1 MSDYIDDRIEGNFVF
16 LAVRATDGSGRRA
29 GVDLPMDPDE
39 LARFEGEQGLMAPSD
54 YRIDGYSKD
63 GIVGRMGFAPFR
75 DDSPLEDVNLLC
87 RAVDAASRSD
97 PHAADK
103 VAAWAECW
111 EVDDPRVLAGVA
123 VRSADIPIHRYSRPR
138 GMDDLQW
145 RGLDPLGRL
154 GASMSEE
161 RGLYGALRSGGVAG
175 LVRLRWLRVRRPG
188 GRRPADVVLR
198 RRVHRRR
205 RPAEHASPVRARP
218 RGRRCGPRDRSG
230 RHGSGRPD
238 EHGRDG
244 GGIRTGPMSG
254 KGEWVNLRFP
264 NAFAHPFS
272 FQGRDG
278 GTRERM
284 LVTIPKGVVLEDGR
298 DVGGWNLSVRATPWA
313 LAQKRAGRPVS
324 IGLRVG
330 RTVELFKGRGPRR
343 VTLRLDGPEGL
354 RSALDEHRNVMSAR
368 VAVPADPG
376 RGCRGSL
383 DDAAPPMDGPAGDE
397 GMLLFNDLAFDSGFV
412 ARMDTLASRFADDFA
427 HGRYDAGT
435 ALRETRSLV
444 AEAAM
449 LMETVTGA
457 SYGAGAADC
466 AASLALSAVTDAVNG
481 YVDDL
486 VDRND
491 CDPRVAAA
499 NHAERSADPHARPGT
514 LPCLRMFTT
523 AYGKT
528 DETDVFGDGAPVE
541 GMESSSMQLTR

>member
-1 MSDYIDDRIEGNFVF
+1 MSDCIDDRIEGNFVF

-63 GIVGRMGFAPFR
+63 GIVGRR
-75 DDSPLEDVNLLC
+75 
-87 RAVDAASRSD
+87 
-97 PHAADK
+97 
-103 VAAWAECW
+103 VAFGSA
-111 EVDDPRVLAGVA
+111 RRRQGRGLGRMLGGG
-123 VRSADIPIHRYSRPR
+123 RSA
-138 GMDDLQW
+138 G
-145 RGLDPLGRL
+145 
-154 GASMSEE
+154 
-161 RGLYGALRSGGVAG
+161 
-175 LVRLRWLRVRRPG
+175 
-188 GRRPADVVLR
+188 
-198 RRVHRRR
+198 
-205 RPAEHASPVRARP
+205 P
-218 RGRRCGPRDRSG
+218 RGRRGAFR
-230 RHGSGRPD
+230 GRPD

-284 LVTIPKGVVLEDGR
+284 LVTIPKGVVLGDGR

-330 RTVELFKGRGPRR
+330 RSVELFKGRGPRR

-368 VAVPADPG
+368 VAVPANPG

>member
-1 MSDYIDDRIEGNFVF
+1 
-16 LAVRATDGSGRRA
+16 
-29 GVDLPMDPDE
+29 
-39 LARFEGEQGLMAPSD
+39 
-54 YRIDGYSKD
+54 
-63 GIVGRMGFAPFR
+63 
-75 DDSPLEDVNLLC
+75 
-87 RAVDAASRSD
+87 
-97 PHAADK
+97 
-103 VAAWAECW
+103 
-111 EVDDPRVLAGVA
+111 
-123 VRSADIPIHRYSRPR
+123 
-138 GMDDLQW
+138 
-145 RGLDPLGRL
+145 
-154 GASMSEE
+154 
-161 RGLYGALRSGGVAG
+161 
-175 LVRLRWLRVRRPG
+175 
-188 GRRPADVVLR
+188 
-198 RRVHRRR
+198 
-205 RPAEHASPVRARP
+205 
-218 RGRRCGPRDRSG
+218 
-230 RHGSGRPD
+230 
-238 EHGRDG
+238 
-244 GGIRTGPMSG
+244 MSG

-284 LVTIPKGVVLEDGR
+284 LVTIPKGVVLGDGR

-330 RTVELFKGRGPRR
+330 RSVELFKGRGPRR

-528 DETDVFGDGAPVE
+528 DETDVFGEARR
-541 GMESSSMQLTR
+541 SRTR

>member
-1 MSDYIDDRIEGNFVF
+1 MSDCIDDRIEGNFVF

-123 VRSADIPIHRYSRPR
+123 VRSA
-138 GMDDLQW
+138 
-145 RGLDPLGRL
+145 
-154 GASMSEE
+154 
-161 RGLYGALRSGGVAG
+161 
-175 LVRLRWLRVRRPG
+175 
-188 GRRPADVVLR
+188 
-198 RRVHRRR
+198 
-205 RPAEHASPVRARP
+205 
-218 RGRRCGPRDRSG
+218 
-230 RHGSGRPD
+230 
-238 EHGRDG
+238 
-244 GGIRTGPMSG
+244 
-254 KGEWVNLRFP
+254 
-264 NAFAHPFS
+264 
-272 FQGRDG
+272 
-278 GTRERM
+278 
-284 LVTIPKGVVLEDGR
+284 
-298 DVGGWNLSVRATPWA
+298 
-313 LAQKRAGRPVS
+313 
-324 IGLRVG
+324 
-330 RTVELFKGRGPRR
+330 
-343 VTLRLDGPEGL
+343 
-354 RSALDEHRNVMSAR
+354 
-368 VAVPADPG
+368 ADPG

-397 GMLLFNDLAFDSGFV
+397 GMLLFNDLTFDSGFV

>member
-1 MSDYIDDRIEGNFVF
+1 
-16 LAVRATDGSGRRA
+16 
-29 GVDLPMDPDE
+29 
-39 LARFEGEQGLMAPSD
+39 
-54 YRIDGYSKD
+54 
-63 GIVGRMGFAPFR
+63 
-75 DDSPLEDVNLLC
+75 
-87 RAVDAASRSD
+87 
-97 PHAADK
+97 
-103 VAAWAECW
+103 
-111 EVDDPRVLAGVA
+111 
-123 VRSADIPIHRYSRPR
+123 
-138 GMDDLQW
+138 
-145 RGLDPLGRL
+145 
-154 GASMSEE
+154 
-161 RGLYGALRSGGVAG
+161 
-175 LVRLRWLRVRRPG
+175 
-188 GRRPADVVLR
+188 
-198 RRVHRRR
+198 
-205 RPAEHASPVRARP
+205 
-218 RGRRCGPRDRSG
+218 
-230 RHGSGRPD
+230 
-238 EHGRDG
+238 
-244 GGIRTGPMSG
+244 MSG

-284 LVTIPKGVVLEDGR
+284 LVTIPKGVVLGDGR

-330 RTVELFKGRGPRR
+330 RSVELFKGRGPRR

-354 RSALDEHRNVMSAR
+354 RSALEEHRNVMSAR
-368 VAVPADPG
+368 VAVPANPG

-541 GMESSSMQLTR
+541 GMEIPRAFVSMDPWSGTLLVGMPRGVTLPDGRDVGGYSLRKYADEREKTDWRGEEAIRVTLDDGFPARLQRGRGDDVEAVFVDASVLADAVKTRLDSALRAAEDMDWTPDFGFDVEDSVRIDRCPECFDPDRIDRSAGLHAYYETEDGGWLRLTSRSWFDPNLGDFDQVCVDYVSAAGVMVSVKDTSCLGSEEPPARIRMKVSDLVERAGGSVRGGFDPTNMAGASDEGSFTL

>member
-1 MSDYIDDRIEGNFVF
+1 MSDCIDDHIEGNFVF

-29 GVDLPMDPDE
+29 GVDLPMDPDK

-111 EVDDPRVLAGVA
+111 E
-123 VRSADIPIHRYSRPR
+123 
-138 GMDDLQW
+138 
-145 RGLDPLGRL
+145 
-154 GASMSEE
+154 
-161 RGLYGALRSGGVAG
+161 
-175 LVRLRWLRVRRPG
+175 
-188 GRRPADVVLR
+188 
-198 RRVHRRR
+198 
-205 RPAEHASPVRARP
+205 
-218 RGRRCGPRDRSG
+218 
-230 RHGSGRPD
+230 
-238 EHGRDG
+238 

-284 LVTIPKGVVLEDGR
+284 LVTIPKGVVLGDGR

-330 RTVELFKGRGPRR
+330 RSVELFKGRGPRR

>member
-1 MSDYIDDRIEGNFVF
+1 
-16 LAVRATDGSGRRA
+16 
-29 GVDLPMDPDE
+29 
-39 LARFEGEQGLMAPSD
+39 
-54 YRIDGYSKD
+54 
-63 GIVGRMGFAPFR
+63 
-75 DDSPLEDVNLLC
+75 
-87 RAVDAASRSD
+87 
-97 PHAADK
+97 
-103 VAAWAECW
+103 
-111 EVDDPRVLAGVA
+111 
-123 VRSADIPIHRYSRPR
+123 
-138 GMDDLQW
+138 
-145 RGLDPLGRL
+145 
-154 GASMSEE
+154 
-161 RGLYGALRSGGVAG
+161 
-175 LVRLRWLRVRRPG
+175 
-188 GRRPADVVLR
+188 
-198 RRVHRRR
+198 
-205 RPAEHASPVRARP
+205 
-218 RGRRCGPRDRSG
+218 
-230 RHGSGRPD
+230 
-238 EHGRDG
+238 
-244 GGIRTGPMSG
+244 
-254 KGEWVNLRFP
+254 
-264 NAFAHPFS
+264 
-272 FQGRDG
+272 
-278 GTRERM
+278 
-284 LVTIPKGVVLEDGR
+284 
-298 DVGGWNLSVRATPWA
+298 
-313 LAQKRAGRPVS
+313 
-324 IGLRVG
+324 
-330 RTVELFKGRGPRR
+330 
-343 VTLRLDGPEGL
+343 
-354 RSALDEHRNVMSAR
+354 MSAR

-444 AEAAM
+444 AEATM

-541 GMESSSMQLTR
+541 GMESSMQLTR